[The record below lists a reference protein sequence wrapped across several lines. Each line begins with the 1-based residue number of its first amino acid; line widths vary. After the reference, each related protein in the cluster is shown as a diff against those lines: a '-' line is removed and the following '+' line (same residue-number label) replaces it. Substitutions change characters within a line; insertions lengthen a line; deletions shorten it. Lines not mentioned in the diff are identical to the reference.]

1 MGETQTVNN
10 KKKVKKD
17 ERLKKKVAENN
28 FYSVHRATIKVYK
41 QKRLFKNPEKS
52 VLNRG
57 KNQLFPHYMK
67 QVTEYLL
74 KIKSSLTGNNIF
86 SIVLTPK
93 CNFRHFK
100 ITSWF
105 NYLKEYLIIL

>member
-1 MGETQTVNN
+1 M
-10 KKKVKKD
+10 
-17 ERLKKKVAENN
+17 
-28 FYSVHRATIKVYK
+28 
-41 QKRLFKNPEKS
+41 
-52 VLNRG
+52 
-57 KNQLFPHYMK
+57 FPHYMK